1 MKLQTTSMTSIVQ
14 ELKQEMTQMIE
25 KKYTNQSQDSSS
37 RGRAVMRSGAC
48 ESEHV
53 LPGVLG

>member
-1 MKLQTTSMTSIVQ
+1 MRLQTTSMTAIVQ

-37 RGRAVMRSGAC
+37 RGPAVAW
-48 ESEHV
+48 
-53 LPGVLG
+53 

>member
-14 ELKQEMTQMIE
+14 ELKQEMARMIQ

-37 RGRAVMRSGAC
+37 RGPVAA
-48 ESEHV
+48 
-53 LPGVLG
+53 

>member
-14 ELKQEMTQMIE
+14 ELKQEMARMIE

-37 RGRAVMRSGAC
+37 CSPAVVR
-48 ESEHV
+48 
-53 LPGVLG
+53 

>member
-1 MKLQTTSMTSIVQ
+1 MKLQTTCMTAIVQ

-37 RGRAVMRSGAC
+37 RGPAVAR
-48 ESEHV
+48 
-53 LPGVLG
+53 

>member
-14 ELKQEMTQMIE
+14 ELKQEMTQMIQ

-37 RGRAVMRSGAC
+37 RGPVAA
-48 ESEHV
+48 
-53 LPGVLG
+53 

>member
-14 ELKQEMTQMIE
+14 EMKQEMARMIE

-37 RGRAVMRSGAC
+37 RGPVAA
-48 ESEHV
+48 
-53 LPGVLG
+53 

>member
-14 ELKQEMTQMIE
+14 ELKQEMTQMIQ

-37 RGRAVMRSGAC
+37 RGPAVAR
-48 ESEHV
+48 
-53 LPGVLG
+53 

>member
-14 ELKQEMTQMIE
+14 ELKQEMAQMIQ

-37 RGRAVMRSGAC
+37 RGPVAA
-48 ESEHV
+48 
-53 LPGVLG
+53 

>member
-14 ELKQEMTQMIE
+14 ELKQEMTQMIQ

-37 RGRAVMRSGAC
+37 RSPAVVR
-48 ESEHV
+48 
-53 LPGVLG
+53 

>member
-37 RGRAVMRSGAC
+37 CSPAV
-48 ESEHV
+48 V
-53 LPGVLG
+53 L